1 MDDDEYEVAFSV
13 EDTSLGLATKL
24 LVAHSLAPR
33 EHLRVRKVLPAGAAD
48 RLGVSAGSV
57 LLRVNGSACAATY
70 DGCLT
75 ALRSCARPLILRFS
89 RRQVAASAAAAAAAI
104 APIQLQT
111 AVATTSG
118 TSIDFTS
125 IPAGVK
131 RISVHFVG
139 VSTNGGSD
147 YLIQIGDTGGIE
159 TSGYLGSS
167 GRLVTGTN
175 GLAYTAGF
183 AINNGTQAASYVTH
197 GSMVLS
203 LVKSSTFTWAANGV
217 FGGSDSYT
225 NTVSGGSKST
235 SAELDR
241 VRLTTVNGSDVFDA
255 GLVNISWEF

>member
-1 MDDDEYEVAFSV
+1 MASSIETTSSTTILKNNGTAYISVDTDENVTLAHPLAVASGG
-13 EDTSLGLATKL
+13 TG
-24 LVAHSLAPR
+24 
-33 EHLRVRKVLPAGAAD
+33 
-48 RLGVSAGSV
+48 
-57 LLRVNGSACAATY
+57 
-70 DGCLT
+70 
-75 ALRSCARPLILRFS
+75 
-89 RRQVAASAAAAAAAI
+89 AASAAAAAAAI

-175 GLAYTAGF
+175 GLTYTAGF